1 MSVSPAPLST
11 VSRSTTAARPASR
24 ISPATVVTFAVV
36 ALFVGMRLWRL
47 TDFALDGDEI
57 FSLQLA
63 RDNWRDLFA
72 AAAQDAIHPPLL
84 YVLLKLWTSVG
95 GESLLWLRL
104 FPVTVSVLCL
114 LPVFALCRDL
124 NIAPAARNLAIAIVA
139 VHPYAM
145 YYSQHLR
152 MYCLLMLAAL
162 LSAWRFERYLDRA
175 SVRNLALLGAANLF
189 VGYTQYYGWCIVL
202 LEFAYLLWKSRLRN
216 ALAFLVA
223 TVPVVILFSPWAW
236 YAGKVLH
243 ARGLEQ
249 NLGWI
254 SRPTFG
260 ELNWFWVDL
269 TGFAEFGGNATDHVL
284 AVLILFVLCYRRYGE
299 PRVHWL
305 MLLWIAP
312 APIAFAVSEWL
323 PQSIWG
329 HRHLLFTIWPFFLLL
344 ADAVFRMPRLV
355 SYAVMAAAGIWG
367 VYAAAFHA
375 TDNRK
380 LPWDVLTLAML
391 DAEHTSAPRIPIY
404 AIDPYLHY
412 PIEFYLDCLKTGRG
426 GPLGPRLSSRDDA
439 AGLAV
444 KAERFNAVKTDN
456 ISQLDSQKTGSYFWV
471 AWTDSSWHESLTPP
485 QILERRGCRA
495 GAQISQRDNFHAVM
509 MAPMECP

>member
-1 MSVSPAPLST
+1 MSASPAPLST
-11 VSRSTTAARPASR
+11 ASLSTTAARPAAR
-24 ISPATVVTFAVV
+24 LSPEAIATFAAI

-57 FSLQLA
+57 FSVQLA
-63 RDNWRDLFA
+63 RDSWRGLFA

-84 YVLLKLWTSVG
+84 YVLLKLWIGIG

-104 FPVTVSVLCL
+104 FPATASVLCL
-114 LPVFALCRDL
+114 FPVFVLCRDL
-124 NIAPAARNLAIAIVA
+124 KIFPAARNLAIAIVA

-175 SVRNLALLGAANLF
+175 SIRNLVLLSTANLF
-189 VGYTQYYGWCIVL
+189 LGYTQYYGWCVVL
-202 LEFAYLLWKSRLRN
+202 LEVVYLLWKSQIRN
-216 ALAFLVA
+216 AVRFVAA
-223 TVPVVILFSPWAW
+223 TVPVAILFAPWAW

-243 ARGLEQ
+243 ARGLAQ

-260 ELNWFWVDL
+260 ELNWFWTDL
-269 TGFAEFGGNATDHVL
+269 TGFAEFQKIAVNAAL
-284 AVLILFVLCYRRYGE
+284 AVLILFVLCYRRYDE

-312 APIAFAVSEWL
+312 APIAFAVSQWL

-329 HRHLLFTIWPFFLLL
+329 HRHLLFAIWPFELLF
-344 ADAVFRMPRLV
+344 ADAVWRMPRLV
-355 SYAVMAAAGIWG
+355 SSVVMAAAAVWA
-367 VYAAAFHA
+367 VYAIAFHA
-375 TDNRK
+375 HDDRK
-380 LPWDVLTLAML
+380 LPWDVLTLEML
-391 DAEHTSAPRIPIY
+391 DADHSSAAHIPIY

-412 PIEFYLDCLKTGRG
+412 PFEFYLDCLKTGHG
-426 GPLGPRLSSRDDA
+426 GPLGPRLSSRHDA
-439 AGLAV
+439 AELAV
-444 KAERFNAVKTDN
+444 TAGRFEPIKTDD
-456 ISQLDSQKTGSYFWV
+456 ISQAKGSYFWV
-471 AWTDSSWHESLTPP
+471 AWTDSSWHETLTPA
-485 QILERRGCRA
+485 QMLEQRGCRA
-495 GAQISQRDNFHAVM
+495 GAEISERDNYHKVM
-509 MAPMECP
+509 MAPIECR

>member
-1 MSVSPAPLST
+1 MPARLQ
-11 VSRSTTAARPASR
+11 
-24 ISPATVVTFAVV
+24 PATIATVAVV
-36 ALFVGMRLWRL
+36 ALFVGMRLWRI

-57 FSLQLA
+57 FSIQLA

-84 YVLLKLWTSVG
+84 YVLLKLWTGLG

-104 FPVTVSVLCL
+104 FPVTASVLCL
-114 LPVFALCRDL
+114 FPVFALCRDL
-124 NIAPAARNLAIAIVA
+124 KISPAARNLAIGIVA

-162 LSAWRFERYLDRA
+162 LSAWRFERYLDNA
-175 SVRNLALLGAANLF
+175 SVRNLVLLSAANLF
-189 VGYTQYYGWCIVL
+189 LGYTQYYGWCVVL
-202 LEFAYLLWKSRLRN
+202 LEFVYLPWKSRVKN
-216 ALAFLVA
+216 AGAFLLATAAVA
-223 TVPVVILFSPWAW
+223 ILFSPWAW

-243 ARGLEQ
+243 ARGLAQ

-284 AVLILFVLCYRRYGE
+284 AVLILFLLCYRRYSE

-312 APIAFAVSEWL
+312 APIAFVLSQWL

-329 HRHLLFTIWPFFLLL
+329 HRHLLFTIWPFFLLF
-344 ADAVFRMPRLV
+344 ADAVCRMPRLV
-355 SYAVMAAAGIWG
+355 SYTVMAAAGVWG
-367 VYAAAFHA
+367 VYAAAFHS

-380 LPWDVLTLAML
+380 LPYDVLTLAML
-391 DAEHTSAPRIPIY
+391 DAEHTSTARIPIY

-412 PIEFYLDCLKTGRG
+412 PIQFYLDCLKDGRG
-426 GPLGPRLSSRDDA
+426 GPLGPRLSSRGDA
-439 AGLAV
+439 ADLAV
-444 KAERFNAVKTDN
+444 KAGRFHAVKADN
-456 ISQLDSQKTGSYFWV
+456 VSELDSGKTSSYFWV
-471 AWTDSSWHESLTPP
+471 AWTDSSWHQPLTPP
-485 QILERRGCRA
+485 RMLERRGCRA
-495 GAQISQRDNFHAVM
+495 GQVISQRDNYHTVM
-509 MAPMECP
+509 MAPITCP

>member
-1 MSVSPAPLST
+1 MSAAPTPLSMT
-11 VSRSTTAARPASR
+11 PIATARARPAAG
-24 ISPATVVTFAVV
+24 ITPAAIATIAVV

-57 FSLQLA
+57 FSVQLA
-63 RDNWRDLFA
+63 RDNWHGMFA
-72 AAAQDAIHPPLL
+72 GAIQDAIHPPLL
-84 YVLLKLWTSVG
+84 YVLLKLWTAVG

-104 FPVTVSVLCL
+104 FPVTAAVLCL

-124 NIAPAARNLAIAIVA
+124 DIPPAARNLAIAIVA

-152 MYCLLMLAAL
+152 MYCLLMLAGL

-175 SVRNLALLGAANLF
+175 SVRNLALLSAANLF
-189 VGYTQYYGWCIVL
+189 LGYTQYYGWCVVL
-202 LEFAYLLWKSRLRN
+202 LEFVYLLWKARPRN
-216 ALAFLVA
+216 AFAFVLATLPVA
-223 TVPVVILFSPWAW
+223 ILFSPWAW

-243 ARGLEQ
+243 ERGLAQ

-269 TGFAEFGGNATDHVL
+269 TGFAEFQKIGTNGVL
-284 AVLILFVLCYRRYGE
+284 AVLILFVLCYRRYSE
-299 PRVHWL
+299 SRVHWL

-312 APIAFAVSEWL
+312 APIAFVVSQWL

-329 HRHLLFTIWPFFLLL
+329 HRHLLFAIWPFALLF
-344 ADAVFRMPRLV
+344 ADTVWRMPRLV
-355 SYAVMAAAGIWG
+355 SYTVMVAVAVWG
-367 VYAAAFHA
+367 AYAAAFHA

-391 DAEHTSAPRIPIY
+391 DAEHTSEPRIPIY
-404 AIDPYLHY
+404 AIDSYLHY
-412 PIEFYLDCLKTGRG
+412 PIGFYLDCLKTGRG
-426 GPLGPRLSSRDDA
+426 GPLGPRLSARGDA
-439 AGLAV
+439 ADLAV
-444 KAERFNAVKTDN
+444 KAGRF
-456 ISQLDSQKTGSYFWV
+456 DSIKADSVSEAQGPHFWV
-471 AWTDSSWHESLTPP
+471 AWTDSSWHEPLTPP

-495 GAQISQRDNFHAVM
+495 GMQISQRDNYHAVM
-509 MAPMECP
+509 MTPMDCP